1 MQTGAAAKKRHKV
14 RSGIAAAI
22 AEENHYSLLFL
33 NDEQDRGF
41 IFICQKASEGSGLF
55 IIDVEEREYL
65 TMRINAWEVDC
76 YLSEEDCDYVWHD
89 TEGKVFFSMNSNLPH
104 DVNVRIIENLR
115 RKK

>member
-1 MQTGAAAKKRHKV
+1 MTFLRNP
-14 RSGIAAAI
+14 
-22 AEENHYSLLFL
+22 EENHYSLLFL

-55 IIDVEEREYL
+55 IIDDEEREYL